1 MLDGHV
7 QTWLVVLLHCQNGR
21 FSHFYNNSINNYSMV
36 LKLSDMIIIVIT
48 NSLRSSAM
56 NNIVKWPSYIEKCN
70 IWLHFSMA
78 QPIIKF

>member
-1 MLDGHV
+1 M
-7 QTWLVVLLHCQNGR
+7 VLLHCQNGR